1 MALGSS
7 PLPIADIFL
16 FFDNLLDTHPRFSSH
31 SWLHLNIPSLRAHSV
46 VCVHPPIP
54 CTVTYHLVP
63 PPFFFP
69 SRRNPTFPVF
79 FFIPLVQ
86 VSAAA
91 AYTHIH
97 AFTPF
102 MCITYIQPSIT
113 YHFVELGQIEPS
125 SHFKTAPT
133 DLEKARNLAG
143 S

>member
-1 MALGSS
+1 MHCNIS
-7 PLPIADIFL
+7 PR
-16 FFDNLLDTHPRFSSH
+16 T
-31 SWLHLNIPSLRAHSV
+31 
-46 VCVHPPIP
+46 
-54 CTVTYHLVP
+54 P
-63 PPFFFP
+63 PPFFFLP
-69 SRRNPTFPVF
+69 GETPLFLF